1 LDHGNIYRTI
11 FEQSDIGVYQ
21 TLIEGGVVQANAAM
35 ARLFGYETPAEFIAA
50 TGKSNEKF
58 YVQSSD
64 RDWHIAELKRSGRV
78 ASHVTEMKRR
88 DGSRFWVSDSTTLAQ
103 SPDGTTS
110 ILGTMVDVTDLVES
124 QRAFREAEAR
134 YDSPEELILSVK
146 DIGKEWYVR
155 AERRQEF
162 VDAMARDGE
171 VRNFESE
178 VYRHKSRERIWVQE
192 NARMV
197 SDESGKALYYEGTVQ
212 EITQRKNFERQL
224 MVARRAAEASNR
236 AKSEFLANMSHE
248 LRTPLNAIM
257 GFAQIL
263 RDRWGGPEHDKKIAE
278 YSDDILVSARHL
290 FGLISEILDFSK
302 IDSGTVQLVEGPI
315 NVPALCNHC
324 LHMIGERAQRAG
336 LKLKLE
342 VGEHLPALNADERR
356 ITQVLLNLATNA
368 VKFTPAGGTVTI
380 TAALEPSGNLVI
392 SVADTG
398 IGISEKDIE
407 RVFEPFVQVNRS
419 AHPQQEGAG
428 LGLAICKNLIELH
441 QGRIEVSSKP
451 QRGTTVR
458 VILPAARLM
467 PVTAAAS

>member
-1 LDHGNIYRTI
+1 
-11 FEQSDIGVYQ
+11 
-21 TLIEGGVVQANAAM
+21 
-35 ARLFGYETPAEFIAA
+35 
-50 TGKSNEKF
+50 
-58 YVQSSD
+58 
-64 RDWHIAELKRSGRV
+64 
-78 ASHVTEMKRR
+78 
-88 DGSRFWVSDSTTLAQ
+88 
-103 SPDGTTS
+103 
-110 ILGTMVDVTDLVES
+110 
-124 QRAFREAEAR
+124 
-134 YDSPEELILSVK
+134 
-146 DIGKEWYVR
+146 VR
-155 AERRQEF
+155 PERRQEF
-162 VDAMARDGE
+162 VDAMARDRE

-192 NARMV
+192 NARLV
-197 SDESGKALYYEGTVQ
+197 TDEAGKALYYEGTVQ

-263 RDRWGGPEHDKKIAE
+263 RDRWTDPEHAKVSE
-278 YSDDILVSARHL
+278 YSSDILLSAQHL
-290 FGLISEILDFSK
+290 YGLISEILDYSK

-315 NVPALCNHC
+315 DVNALCSHC
-324 LHMIGERAQRAG
+324 VHMISERANRAG
-336 LKLKLE
+336 LKLKLNLAQD
-342 VGEHLPALNADERR
+342 LPALQADERR

-380 TAALEPSGNLVI
+380 GADVESSGNLVV
-392 SVADTG
+392 SVADSG
-398 IGISEKDIE
+398 IGISEKDLE

-419 AHPQQEGAG
+419 AHPNQEGAG

-458 VILPAARLM
+458 VILPASRLM
-467 PVTAAAS
+467 PVTVAAS